1 MGRCLEWRLLRLT
14 GAYVVVGAVG
24 VFVGVK
30 AKVIYL
36 HLIETA
42 TIFFVLLPGGY
53 TNICP
58 YVEGLQIQSQ
68 CILVLLKALCSVS
81 GDTDEGNFLLI
92 CEEGGDWEIS
102 LCGEEG

>member
-1 MGRCLEWRLLRLT
+1 M
-14 GAYVVVGAVG
+14 VVGAVG

-42 TIFFVLLPGGY
+42 TIFFVLLPRDY
-53 TNICP
+53 TNIRP
-58 YVEGLQIQSQ
+58 YIEGLQIQSQ
-68 CILVLLKALCSVS
+68 CILVLLKALCAVS

-92 CEEGGDWEIS
+92 CQEGVDR
-102 LCGEEG
+102 

>member
-1 MGRCLEWRLLRLT
+1 M
-14 GAYVVVGAVG
+14 G

-42 TIFFVLLPGGY
+42 TIFFVLLPRDY

-58 YVEGLQIQSQ
+58 YIEGLQIQSQ
-68 CILVLLKALCSVS
+68 CILSLLKALCAVR